1 MWDLSSLI
9 RDRTCAPA
17 LEVWSLN
24 HWTTRE
30 APRGLLHITYLKSA
44 FSLSFFPFSLIFIL
58 RFFFSQWNLVISQ
71 YCIFDK
77 SHLATDILHF
87 LNTQKDTFSP
97 DPGETCCSA
106 LVLRVYIFTVCQL
119 QSGPFGMFS
128 GFKVKYD
135 AEKPQSHFLLW
146 ASFPQCG
153 FVSHFY
159 FLYSNREKHLLK
171 A

>member
-1 MWDLSSLI
+1 
-9 RDRTCAPA
+9 
-17 LEVWSLN
+17 
-24 HWTTRE
+24 
-30 APRGLLHITYLKSA
+30 
-44 FSLSFFPFSLIFIL
+44 
-58 RFFFSQWNLVISQ
+58 
-71 YCIFDK
+71 
-77 SHLATDILHF
+77 
-87 LNTQKDTFSP
+87 
-97 DPGETCCSA
+97 
-106 LVLRVYIFTVCQL
+106 
-119 QSGPFGMFS
+119 MFS